1 MTQNTNYKAMTTEEL
16 NNILIDL
23 HCKHVEIRDFAIKK
37 ITTLLD
43 QYLPKYK
50 VDTLN
55 DNLIRLTPRNKVDTR
70 FYDIEIYFGEDSW
83 AREKGFKYEINP
95 SSIGSFSIINNGDNT
110 GKIDYCTS
118 IGVILTNETLQENM
132 LIALKTFYYEIMP
145 LTDQMYDIASIK
157 RTREYEKRVQEV
169 KQAAREEFQSTYD
182 AIINEQAQGNTNDL
196 YVVMYKSAANANAI
210 YRKKEVKIMPYGVG
224 TYSDM
229 VTARG
234 KNSKNRYDMNNMVIV
249 STSKIKLLPLE

>member
-16 NNILIDL
+16 NNLHIDL
-23 HCKHVEIRDFAIKK
+23 HCKYVEIRDFAIKK
-37 ITTLLD
+37 ITALLYH
-43 QYLPKYK
+43 YLPKYK
-50 VDTLN
+50 VETLS
-55 DNLIRLTPRNKVDTR
+55 DNLIRLTPTNKVGTR

-83 AREKGFKYEINP
+83 AKEKGFKYEINP
-95 SSIGSFSIINNGDNT
+95 SSIGSFSIIDNGDNT
-110 GKIDYCTS
+110 GKIDYYAS
-118 IGVILTNETLQENM
+118 IATILTNETLHENM
-132 LIALKTFYYEIMP
+132 LIALKSFHYEIMP
-145 LTDQMYDIASIK
+145 LVDQMYDIAIIK
-157 RTREYEKRVQEV
+157 RNREYEKRVEEV

-182 AIINEQAQGNTNDL
+182 AIIDEQAQGNANDL
-196 YVVMYKSAANANAI
+196 YVVMYKSGANPNAI